1 MFCAF
6 FRRPAVGTA
15 AFQEIT
21 LKAYDAL
28 GMVETRGFVSLVE
41 AAQAMAQAAEVDLVH
56 YEKAGA
62 GFLTVVV
69 RGPLEEVRRAV
80 GAGMA
85 AAQRVGELVAAHVLP
100 RVHPKLES
108 LLPLGGSAET
118 NDRNGKR

>member
-1 MFCAF
+1 MTTK
-6 FRRPAVGTA
+6 G
-15 AFQEIT
+15 
-21 LKAYDAL
+21 YDAL
-28 GMVETRGFVSLVE
+28 GMVETKGFVSLVE
-41 AAQAMAQAAEVDLVH
+41 AAQAMAQSAEVDLVH

-108 LLPLGGSAET
+108 LLPLSRKPGQT
-118 NDRNGKR
+118 NDGSTKP